1 VAEKK
6 GRIATSEDAVVSK
19 VGRDLYN
26 KFFRG
31 YTRKQWGSTRPS
43 STPA

>member
-1 VAEKK
+1 M
-6 GRIATSEDAVVSK
+6 K

-31 YTRKQWGSTRPS
+31 YTRKQWGSTRRS
-43 STPA
+43 SMRA